1 VAQLRASGEAERA
14 RGLVATAV
22 GLQVCMGLLLIGVF
36 ALLAPVFATVFQVPE
51 EERAAVPWLV
61 VVAGCGVG
69 LSLPSR
75 LLNAILSGLHRFDLV
90 NAIAVAAS
98 LVSIGATVVIL
109 VLGGGVMELL
119 LLRIV
124 LLLCVQI
131 ACMLLIRRVAPELR
145 FGWRDASRAFVRPV
159 ITHSAWIFI
168 VQVAGRLQLKS
179 DEVVIGAF
187 LPVAAVTPYTFANK
201 LAVAPQSL
209 ADQFLKVLLPMA
221 SELHGGQDRPA
232 LRSLFLTS
240 TRVTL
245 GVVTPVASVLATV
258 AGAVLSLWVGPAY
271 ADAAP
276 LVTILTAASAV
287 STALWPAGA
296 VLQGIS
302 RHQPLAFMALGN
314 GVANLVLSILLLP
327 RLGLMG
333 VALGTLIPFL
343 VESLIVLAYTL
354 RVLEVSVSELIQ
366 RVMLPALLPAVPT
379 IMLEELLVSRV
390 EPSSWPAVIVV
401 SGVGMGVYAA
411 GYLSF
416 GACDVERRLCRDQ
429 LTTLVRRLRPRPA

>member
-1 VAQLRASGEAERA
+1 
-14 RGLVATAV
+14 
-22 GLQVCMGLLLIGVF
+22 
-36 ALLAPVFATVFQVPE
+36 
-51 EERAAVPWLV
+51 
-61 VVAGCGVG
+61 
-69 LSLPSR
+69 
-75 LLNAILSGLHRFDLV
+75 
-90 NAIAVAAS
+90 
-98 LVSIGATVVIL
+98 
-109 VLGGGVMELL
+109 
-119 LLRIV
+119 
-124 LLLCVQI
+124 
-131 ACMLLIRRVAPELR
+131 
-145 FGWRDASRAFVRPV
+145 
-159 ITHSAWIFI
+159 
-168 VQVAGRLQLKS
+168 
-179 DEVVIGAF
+179 
-187 LPVAAVTPYTFANK
+187 
-201 LAVAPQSL
+201 L

-221 SELHGGQDRPA
+221 SELHGSQDRPA

-245 GVVTPVASVLATV
+245 GVVTPVACVLASV
-258 AGAVLSLWVGPAY
+258 AAAVLTLWVGPAY

-314 GVANLVLSILLLP
+314 GVANLALSILLLP
-327 RLGLMG
+327 RLGLAG

-354 RVLEVSVSELIQ
+354 RVLDVSVGELIR
-366 RVMLPALLPAVPT
+366 RVMLPALLPALPT
-379 IMLEELLVSRV
+379 IMLEELLVSRL
-390 EPSSWPAVIVV
+390 EPSSWPAVVV
-401 SGVGMGVYAA
+401 VAGLGMGVYAA